1 MTNETTAQK
10 LIKYNEFF
18 SIQHDFSIN
27 ILPVEANKNI
37 SYDQFIADM
46 PMPFK
51 MASDMSTIDQVAL
64 RPLQALSGS
73 AGQLVEFLNHQSKK
87 IDLLIG
93 YILSQQD
100 EEEHRYQGLRFGG
113 GGLLFTADKAFDL
126 AQMLEL
132 KVFLLNENHA
142 VYCYGEVIE
151 VVQEEN
157 DYLHKIIFHFIR
169 EDDREI
175 LVRTSLH
182 EQSKQLQA
190 LAQQR
195 NLEGKSTQ

>member
-1 MTNETTAQK
+1 MNNDITEQK

-18 SIQHDFSIN
+18 SIEHEFSIN
-27 ILPVEANKNI
+27 ILPLEDHCVVSYEQFLAN
-37 SYDQFIADM
+37 M
-46 PMPFK
+46 PTPFK
-51 MASDMSTIDQVAL
+51 MASDMTTIDQAAL
-64 RPLQALSGS
+64 RPLQSLSGV
-73 AGQLVEFLNHQSKK
+73 AAQLVDYLNHQSKK

-100 EEEHRYQGLRFGG
+100 EEKHRYQGLRFGG
-113 GGLLFTADKAFDL
+113 GGLLFTASTAFNL
-126 AQMLEL
+126 NQILEM

-151 VVQEEN
+151 IEHDDN
-157 DYLHKIIFHFIR
+157 AFHHKVIFHFIR
-169 EDDREI
+169 EEDREI

-195 NLEGKSTQ
+195 NQERTP

>member
-1 MTNETTAQK
+1 MNNDVTEQK
-10 LIKYNEFF
+10 LTKYNEFF
-18 SIQHDFSIN
+18 SIEHEFSIN
-27 ILPVEANKNI
+27 ILPVEEHMGVSYEQFLAN
-37 SYDQFIADM
+37 M
-46 PMPFK
+46 PTPFK
-51 MASDMSTIDQVAL
+51 MASDMSTIDQAAL

-73 AGQLVEFLNHQSKK
+73 AAQLVDYLNHQSKK

-100 EEEHRYQGLRFGG
+100 EEQHRYQGLRFGG
-113 GGLLFTADKAFDL
+113 GGLLFTANTAFNL
-126 AQMLEL
+126 TQILEM
-132 KVFLLNENHA
+132 KIFLLNENYA

-151 VVQEEN
+151 IEN
-157 DYLHKIIFHFIR
+157 IDNSFHHKVIFHFIR
-169 EDDREI
+169 EEDREI

-195 NLEGKSTQ
+195 NQERTS